1 MRKQVA
7 VAIVGVLALAA
18 CGGSSSKGSN
28 PTTNGG
34 SNNSKSN
41 SNDFSALIAKTNK
54 ATYKVT
60 YQSGSETPFTI
71 AQDPPRFSYTTDSSG
86 TYVTADGSAVSCSG
100 TGPTATCTSLPG
112 GGAAIQQGLTT
123 SFGAIGALLVSQAGK
138 GIPGLASITKTTSKT
153 IAGRDAVCAT
163 IDASSLGVLGAAI
176 GKGSYSV
183 CADKATGVMLE
194 SRSDD
199 GNGHVTDVRATAFGT
214 PSAADLT
221 PPATP
226 VTIPGLTPST

>member
-1 MRKQVA
+1 MRKLVA
-7 VAIVGVLALAA
+7 VAVVSAMALAA
-18 CGGSSSKGSN
+18 CGGKSSSSGSSN
-28 PTTNGG
+28 NGSNGG
-34 SNNSKSN
+34 SSKSG
-41 SNDFSALIAKTNK
+41 NDFSSLIAKTNNAK
-54 ATYKVT
+54 YKVT
-60 YQSGSETPFTI
+60 YQSGSEAPFTI
-71 AQDPPRFSYTTDSSG
+71 AQDPPRFSYTTESSG

-112 GGAAIQQGLTT
+112 GGDAIKQGLTT

-138 GIPGLASITKTTSKT
+138 GIPGLASISKTTGKT
-153 IAGRDAVCAT
+153 LAGREAECAT

-183 CADKATGVMLE
+183 CVDKATGVMLE
-194 SRSDD
+194 SKTDD
-199 GNGHVTDVRATAFGT
+199 GNGHTTDVKATAFGT
-214 PSAADLT
+214 PSDSDLT